1 MFSLFEII
9 ENIYPSFI
17 FFAIQFVFHV
27 IFFFW
32 KSDRFWIK
40 DNFFGREKN
49 NAFVHSILE
58 VNWNIFRSFLKMNL
72 KIIILFDWKLTR
84 KKRCY
89 LVNNFIEFVKLN
101 HFFASVFPIQTR
113 HTWWWWWWWYY
124 LRWHLIIDCFSIDRK
139 TTKLKKSSITHTIC
153 QTESRN
159 QNQLNQNLLNLH
171 THLFCLLAE
180 KYLVVVVK
188 IAEKEMTKHPTSPI

>member
-9 ENIYPSFI
+9 ENIYPSFFLLFNS
-17 FFAIQFVFHV
+17 FFMW
-27 IFFFW
+27 FFFW

-40 DNFFGREKN
+40 DNFWSRKKTMLLFI
-49 NAFVHSILE
+49 HSWDQIE
-58 VNWNIFRSFLKMNL
+58 IFFWSFLKLNL
-72 KIIILFDWKLTR
+72 KIIIILFDWKLTR

-159 QNQLNQNLLNLH
+159 QNQLNQNLLNSH
-171 THLFCLLAE
+171 THLFCLLAG
-180 KYLVVVVK
+180 KYLVVFVK
-188 IAEKEMTKHPTSPI
+188 IVEKKVTKHPTSPI